1 MKNNYIADMKQGLEL
16 IDEPLMFKD
25 LVHRTTKDNRAYILC
40 TLSDK
45 TGQISAVYW
54 DIPEQVVQMIRPGSV
69 MFVTGKVSRYK
80 DSLQIGVTDAYPV
93 ENPDLAEFMPGA
105 SKSATEMTQELR
117 TLVESMEDPWKGFMT
132 HLLLNEDFLSRFA
145 SAPAALS
152 MHHAA
157 VGGLLEH
164 SLSMASLA
172 ETAAKNYPYVNR
184 DLLVS
189 GALVHDMGK
198 VWEYTMDGEFGTSDD
213 GHMVGHI
220 TRAAIQIELEA
231 KAYGKLSDEDLREL
245 LHLVVS
251 HHGTLEWGSPVQ
263 PKTLEAILLHQIDL
277 LDSRVQGYFDFLRS
291 EPGLDGWSPRRSFM
305 HSSYLRQPKDKDFE

>member
-25 LVHRTTKDNRAYILC
+25 VVRRETKDNRAYILC
-40 TLSDK
+40 TLSDR
-45 TGQISAVYW
+45 TGQISGVYW
-54 DIPEQVVQMIRPGSV
+54 DVPERVNQMVKPGMV

-80 DSLQIGVTDAYPV
+80 DSLQIGITDSYPMDS
-93 ENPDLAEFMPGA
+93 PDLAEFMPGA
-105 SKSATEMTQELR
+105 SKSAEEMIGELR
-117 TLVESMEDPWKGFMT
+117 EFINSMGDPWQGFMT
-132 HLLLNEDFLSRFA
+132 HLLLDETFLKKFS
-145 SAPAALS
+145 SSPAALS

-164 SLSMASLA
+164 SLSMARLA
-172 ETAAKNYPYVNR
+172 ETAAQNYPYVNR
-184 DLLVS
+184 DLLIC

-198 VWEYTMDGEFGTSDD
+198 VWEYTLDGEFGTSDD

-220 TRAAIQIELEA
+220 TRAAIEIELAA
-231 KAYGKLSDEDLREL
+231 KSYSEIGEEDLREL

-263 PKTLEAILLHQIDL
+263 PKTLEAILLHQLDL
-277 LDSRVQGYFDFLRS
+277 LDSRVQGYFDFLRT
-291 EPGLDGWSPRRSFM
+291 EPGLDGWTPRRSFM
-305 HSSYLRQPKDKDFE
+305 HNTHLRQPKDFE